1 MTCSSFLTTRK
12 AHLRYLEIVFT
23 TLWHY
28 RLYLGDDKVEFMAPR
43 MEALR
48 AIITDEGIEVDPSKA
63 QDVQH
68 AAAKADAKA
77 CALWDM
83 LSEFDSEREFI
94 PGRENTLADSLSRR
108 PL

>member
-1 MTCSSFLTTRK
+1 
-12 AHLRYLEIVFT
+12 
-23 TLWHY
+23 
-28 RLYLGDDKVEFMAPR
+28 LYLGDDKVEFMAPR

-83 LSEFDSEREFI
+83 LAEFDSEREFI